1 MPAFIPKDV
10 SNSRNSCSL
19 RSGTGAPA
27 AKLAG
32 TAVPDPI
39 FMKLLAHIPSFL
51 KNKYLLTAAGFTVWI
66 LFFDNRD
73 FITSHFREKGELLK
87 LEQSKKYYE
96 QQIAVTKQELE
107 QLKTNPALLEK
118 YAREKYL
125 MKRDNEDLFLIRE
138 EPIAEKH

>member
-1 MPAFIPKDV
+1 MPFLI
-10 SNSRNSCSL
+10 
-19 RSGTGAPA
+19 
-27 AKLAG
+27 
-32 TAVPDPI
+32 
-39 FMKLLAHIPSFL
+39 MKLLRHIPSFL
-51 KNKYLLTAAGFTVWI
+51 KNKYLLTAIGFAVWI

-96 QQIAVTKQELE
+96 QQITATKQELQ
-107 QLKTNPALLEK
+107 QLKTNPAVLEK

-138 EPIAEKH
+138 VPATDKR